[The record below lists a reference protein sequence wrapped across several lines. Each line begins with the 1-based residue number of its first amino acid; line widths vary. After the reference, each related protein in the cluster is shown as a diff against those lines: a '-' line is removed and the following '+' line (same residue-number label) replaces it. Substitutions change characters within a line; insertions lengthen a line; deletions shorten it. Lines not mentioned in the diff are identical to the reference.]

1 MSGWW
6 FSRSCRVVP
15 GVVLSGLLVAS
26 AVSPALATGEATG
39 DLSMGAS
46 GGVVADSGPPYTMTE
61 LGASVAGVDDVLR
74 VTALNGTGQVV
85 GWTSDPEQLDPRAW
99 VWDPRGGLRYLSSRV
114 NHSIA
119 VDNND
124 RGQVVGTVTK
134 EGRTRA
140 FRWDPR
146 TGKRYLST
154 PRGYSS
160 PEPAAINAS
169 GQVVG
174 TVLAPDPN
182 NRRVFRGFIW
192 DPRTGMRVLRPL
204 RGDQHSN
211 ALGINSAGQVIG
223 HSWNPRRERSFRW
236 DPKTGK
242 SDLGSLG
249 GGFTSVSAINDRGQ
263 VVGGSSTPTGE
274 DRAFR
279 WSPKTGMTDLG
290 TFGGESSGALA
301 INCGGQVTGS
311 AATES
316 GANHAF
322 VWDSRHGMTDLGT
335 LGGESSGALAINC
348 GGQVTGSAATESGA
362 NHAFVW
368 DLRHGMTDL
377 GTLGGNQ
384 VSTGLDINRRGQ
396 VAGTSSIGDYSYV
409 GSDDWATAV
418 LWSPRVT
425 VAVKAV
431 HERTRLRLD
440 VNPNLRAA
448 HWRVTIQK
456 RRADRTWAK
465 VPPTHRTEGR
475 FETLTLD
482 LGRGTYR
489 VVVKAQYGYDRA
501 TSSALNLRR

>member
-1 MSGWW
+1 
-6 FSRSCRVVP
+6 
-15 GVVLSGLLVAS
+15 
-26 AVSPALATGEATG
+26 
-39 DLSMGAS
+39 
-46 GGVVADSGPPYTMTE
+46 
-61 LGASVAGVDDVLR
+61 
-74 VTALNGTGQVV
+74 
-85 GWTSDPEQLDPRAW
+85 
-99 VWDPRGGLRYLSSRV
+99 
-114 NHSIA
+114 
-119 VDNND
+119 
-124 RGQVVGTVTK
+124 
-134 EGRTRA
+134 
-140 FRWDPR
+140 
-146 TGKRYLST
+146 
-154 PRGYSS
+154 
-160 PEPAAINAS
+160 
-169 GQVVG
+169 
-174 TVLAPDPN
+174 
-182 NRRVFRGFIW
+182 
-192 DPRTGMRVLRPL
+192 MRVLRPL

-279 WSPKTGMTDLG
+279 WSPKTGMTELG
-290 TFGGESSGALA
+290 TLGGESSGALA

-384 VSTGLDINRRGQ
+384 VSTGLDINRRDRW
-396 VAGTSSIGDYSYV
+396 AGTSSIGDYSYV

-448 HWRVTIQK
+448 HWRVTIPEAP
-456 RRADRTWAK
+456 RRPHLGQGSPHPPNRGQVRDPHPRPGPRHLPGRGKGAIWLRPCHLVSVARAPVILDPSPWAK
-465 VPPTHRTEGR
+465 CTYTGCVK
-475 FETLTLD
+475 L
-482 LGRGTYR
+482 RGVVRCR
-489 VVVKAQYGYDRA
+489 VLVLPG
-501 TSSALNLRR
+501 